1 MPPNPAS
8 PTTSASTSRPRAART
23 RRRTA
28 EERRLSL
35 VGAVQDAERSRR
47 AKRPLRRLVA
57 IVPVSGYL
65 DVAG

>member
-1 MPPNPAS
+1 VS
-8 PTTSASTSRPRAART
+8 
-23 RRRTA
+23 
-28 EERRLSL
+28 
-35 VGAVQDAERSRR
+35 AVQDAQRERR